1 MNLILL
7 LLFSWVIFF
16 FIFHRYHS
24 GSYYS
29 PEGYQNPN
37 PDQNPKPNPDQ
48 GSVIDGMVEMNN
60 QKQIEKEIV
69 EKAQQLDAGNQGDA
83 TGAAAAGAAAAAAAA
98 GNVSNDIRE
107 LSGAGRDPA
116 NNVRSNILSNEIVE
130 QEPDVKNCLYVP
142 RGHSVQSCIDRCHNR
157 EDRRY
162 WGGDNCTNKN
172 CTTICTGCKDKDL
185 CQWITSEN
193 VYKEVTVPN
202 PPPKQEITVI
212 EGNASA
218 LLLWST
224 IENNGQ
230 PNKAFLVKYFKTYK
244 PFEGVKMASVVV
256 EDENAK
262 NFSYQLENLDNNEYY
277 SVGVMAVN
285 ETDVGPISNVEQV
298 SPNETKKIMTNF

>member
-1 MNLILL
+1 MNLVLL

-37 PDQNPKPNPDQ
+37 PNPKPNPDQ

-60 QKQIEKEIV
+60 QKQVEKEIV
-69 EKAQQLDAGNQGDA
+69 EKAQQLDTNNQGDA
-83 TGAAAAGAAAAAAAA
+83 TGAAAAS

-107 LSGAGRDPA
+107 LSGAGKDSA
-116 NNVRSNILSNEIVE
+116 NNIRSSILSNEIVE
-130 QEPDVKNCLYVP
+130 REPDVKNCLFVP

-157 EDRRY
+157 EDRKY
-162 WGGDNCTNKN
+162 WGGDSCTNKN
-172 CTTICTGCKDKDL
+172 CTNICIGCKDKDL

-212 EGNASA
+212 EGNARA

-285 ETDVGPISNVEQV
+285 ETDVGPISNVEQI

>member
-1 MNLILL
+1 MNLVLL

-37 PDQNPKPNPDQ
+37 PNPNPNLDPNPNPNPNQ

-69 EKAQQLDAGNQGDA
+69 EQAQQLDTNNQGDA
-83 TGAAAAGAAAAAAAA
+83 TGAAAA

-116 NNVRSNILSNEIVE
+116 NNVRSNILSNEIIE
-130 QEPDVKNCLYVP
+130 QEPDVKNCLFVP

-185 CQWITSEN
+185 CEWITSEN

-212 EGNASA
+212 AGNSSA
-218 LLLWST
+218 LILWST

-256 EDENAK
+256 EDENTK

-285 ETDVGPISNVEQV
+285 ETDVGPISNVEQI

>member
-1 MNLILL
+1 
-7 LLFSWVIFF
+7 VIFF

-37 PDQNPKPNPDQ
+37 PNPDQ

-83 TGAAAAGAAAAAAAA
+83 TGAAQNS

-185 CQWITSEN
+185 CEWITSEN

-212 EGNASA
+212 EGNARA

-256 EDENAK
+256 EDENTK

>member
-1 MNLILL
+1 MNLVLL

-29 PEGYQNPN
+29 PEGYQNPT
-37 PDQNPKPNPDQ
+37 PTLTPTPKPNPDPKPNPTQ

-60 QKQIEKEIV
+60 QKQVEKEIV

-83 TGAAAAGAAAAAAAA
+83 TGAAQNS

-157 EDRRY
+157 EDRKY

-230 PNKAFLVKYFKTYK
+230 PNKAFLVKYFK
-244 PFEGVKMASVVV
+244 
-256 EDENAK
+256 
-262 NFSYQLENLDNNEYY
+262 
-277 SVGVMAVN
+277 
-285 ETDVGPISNVEQV
+285 
-298 SPNETKKIMTNF
+298 

>member
-1 MNLILL
+1 MNLLLL

-29 PEGYQNPN
+29 PEGYQNPKPN
-37 PDQNPKPNPDQ
+37 PNPTPNPDQ

-60 QKQIEKEIV
+60 QKQVEKEIV
-69 EKAQQLDAGNQGDA
+69 EKAQQLDTNNQGDETA
-83 TGAAAAGAAAAAAAA
+83 DNSVNAD
-98 GNVSNDIRE
+98 VSNDVRE

-116 NNVRSNILSNEIVE
+116 NNVSSNLLSNEIIE
-130 QEPDVKNCLYVP
+130 QEPDVKNCLFVP

-218 LLLWST
+218 LILWST

-256 EDENAK
+256 EDENTK

-285 ETDVGPISNVEQV
+285 ETDVGPISNVEQI

>member
-1 MNLILL
+1 MNLVLL

-37 PDQNPKPNPDQ
+37 PNPNPTQ

-60 QKQIEKEIV
+60 QKQVEKEIV

-83 TGAAAAGAAAAAAAA
+83 TGAATGADQNS

-107 LSGAGRDPA
+107 LSGAGRETA
-116 NNVRSNILSNEIVE
+116 NNVRSNLLSNEIVE
-130 QEPDVKNCLYVP
+130 QEPDVKNCLFVP

-256 EDENAK
+256 EDENTK

-277 SVGVMAVN
+277 SVGIMAVN
-285 ETDVGPISNVEQV
+285 ETDVGPISNVEQI

>member
-1 MNLILL
+1 MNLVLL

-37 PDQNPKPNPDQ
+37 PNPNPNPNTNPNPDQ

-60 QKQIEKEIV
+60 QKQVEKEIV

-83 TGAAAAGAAAAAAAA
+83 TGAAAA

-116 NNVRSNILSNEIVE
+116 NNVRSSILSNEIVE

-157 EDRRY
+157 EDRKY

-172 CTTICTGCKDKDL
+172 CTKICTGCKDKDL

-218 LLLWST
+218 LILWST

-256 EDENAK
+256 EDENTK

>member
-1 MNLILL
+1 MNLVLL

-37 PDQNPKPNPDQ
+37 PDPNPNPNPNQ

-69 EKAQQLDAGNQGDA
+69 EQAQQLDTNNQGDA
-83 TGAAAAGAAAAAAAA
+83 TGAAAA

-116 NNVRSNILSNEIVE
+116 NNVRSNILSNEIIE
-130 QEPDVKNCLYVP
+130 QEPDVKNCLFVP

-185 CQWITSEN
+185 CEWITSEN

-212 EGNASA
+212 AGNSSA
-218 LLLWST
+218 LILWST

-256 EDENAK
+256 EDENTK

-285 ETDVGPISNVEQV
+285 ETDVGPISNVEQI

>member
-1 MNLILL
+1 MNLVLL

-37 PDQNPKPNPDQ
+37 PNPNPNPDPNPNPNPNQ

-69 EKAQQLDAGNQGDA
+69 EQAQQLDTNNQGDA
-83 TGAAAAGAAAAAAAA
+83 TGAAAA

-116 NNVRSNILSNEIVE
+116 NNVRSNILSNEIIE
-130 QEPDVKNCLYVP
+130 QEPDVKNCLFVP

-185 CQWITSEN
+185 CEWITSEN

-212 EGNASA
+212 AGNSSA
-218 LLLWST
+218 LILWST

-256 EDENAK
+256 EDENTK

-285 ETDVGPISNVEQV
+285 ETDVGPISNVEQI

>member
-1 MNLILL
+1 
-7 LLFSWVIFF
+7 
-16 FIFHRYHS
+16 
-24 GSYYS
+24 
-29 PEGYQNPN
+29 
-37 PDQNPKPNPDQ
+37 
-48 GSVIDGMVEMNN
+48 MNN
-60 QKQIEKEIV
+60 QKQVEKEIV

-83 TGAAAAGAAAAAAAA
+83 TGAAQNS

-157 EDRRY
+157 EDRKY

-256 EDENAK
+256 EDENTK